1 MSVLWTRDELI
12 AAMGARIIGD
22 VPEAITGISID
33 SRTASAGE
41 AFFAIKGD
49 KFDGHDFITA
59 AMVSGAS
66 VCVVAE
72 GKIPALGKVTAPLI
86 VVDDV
91 LAGLERLALAARA
104 RSKAKIIAV
113 TGSAGKTTTKEAL
126 RHSLSVCGKV
136 HASAASFNNHWGVP
150 LTMAKMPAD
159 TEFGVF
165 EVGMN
170 HAGEIRHLIKF
181 VQPHAAIVT
190 IIAAAHLGFF
200 KNLDEIADAKAEI
213 FEGVVPGGAA
223 IINRDDARYR
233 NLEHAAKSA
242 GVTHIYGFGEH
253 ARARFKLVSCDLQP
267 GHSDVVMR
275 IDGKDMPV
283 RIGAPGRHIV
293 QNALAVIGAAH
304 SIGADIS
311 KASAALATLGAEKGR
326 GLQHVLAARGGTF
339 TLIDESYNANPASM
353 RAALSLLAAQHV
365 SGKGRRIAVLGDML
379 ELGRFSA
386 RMHKEL
392 VEPIAAAKVDKVYL
406 GGAEIKLLADALP
419 VEFNAEHR
427 QSVAEL
433 TELLAGFVRAGDVV
447 MVKSSNGIGFS
458 KLVEDMTKRFNAGNA
473 AEAAA

>member
-1 MSVLWTRDELI
+1 MSYLWTKDELI

-22 VPEAITGISID
+22 VPAGINGISID
-33 SRTASAGE
+33 SRTTASGE

-49 KFDGHDFITA
+49 RFDGHDFITA
-59 AMVSGAS
+59 AMVSGAA

-126 RHSLSVCGKV
+126 RHCLSVCGKV

-159 TEFGVF
+159 TEYGVF

-181 VQPHAAIVT
+181 VQPHAAIIT

-213 FEGVVPGGAA
+213 FEGIVTGGTA
-223 IINRDDARYR
+223 IINRDDARFR
-233 NLEHAAKSA
+233 NLEHAAKLA

-267 GHSDVVMR
+267 GHSDIVMR
-275 IDGKDMPV
+275 IDGNDMPV

-293 QNALAVIGAAH
+293 QNTLAVIGAAQTV
-304 SIGADIS
+304 GAELS
-311 KASAALATLGAEKGR
+311 KVIAALATLGAEKGR
-326 GLQHVLAARGGTF
+326 GQQHVLSVRGGTF
-339 TLIDESYNANPASM
+339 VLIDESYNANPASM
-353 RAALSLLAAQHV
+353 RAALGLLASQKL

-392 VEPIAAAKVDKVYL
+392 AEPIAAAKVDKVFL
-406 GGAEIKLLADALP
+406 AGPEIKLLSEALP
-419 VEFNAEHR
+419 VELAAEHR

-433 TELLAGFVRAGDVV
+433 TESLAGFVRAGDVI

-458 KLVEDMTKRFNAGNA
+458 KLVGEMTNRFNAGSA

>member
-1 MSVLWTRDELI
+1 VSYLWTKDELI
-12 AAMGARIIGD
+12 SAMGARVIGD
-22 VPEAITGISID
+22 VPEGITGISID
-33 SRTASAGE
+33 SRTAGSGE

-49 KFDGHDFITA
+49 TFDGHDFITA
-59 AMVSGAS
+59 AMVSGAA
-66 VCVVAE
+66 VCVVSE

-126 RHSLSVCGKV
+126 RHCLSACGKV

-150 LTMAKMPAD
+150 LTMARMPAD

-170 HAGEIRHLIKF
+170 HAGEIRHLITF
-181 VQPHAAIVT
+181 VRPNAAIIT

-213 FEGVVPGGAA
+213 FEGIVPGGTA

-267 GHSDVVMR
+267 GYSDIVMR
-275 IDGKDMPV
+275 IDGIDMPV
-283 RIGAPGRHIV
+283 RIGVPGRHIV
-293 QNALAVIGAAH
+293 QNTLAVIGAAQTV
-304 SIGADIS
+304 GAELS
-311 KASAALATLGAEKGR
+311 KVIAALATLGAEKGR
-326 GLQHVLAARGGTF
+326 GQQHVLSARGGTF
-339 TLIDESYNANPASM
+339 VLIDESYNANPASM
-353 RAALSLLAAQHV
+353 RAALGLLASQKL
-365 SGKGRRIAVLGDML
+365 SGKGRRVAVLGDML

-392 VEPIAAAKVDKVYL
+392 AEPIAAAKVDKVFL
-406 GGAEIKLLADALP
+406 AGPEIKPLADALP
-419 VEFNAEHR
+419 VEFAAEHR

-433 TELLAGFVRAGDVV
+433 TESLAGFVRAGDVV

-458 KLVEDMTKRFNAGNA
+458 KLVGEMTKRFNTGSA

>member
-1 MSVLWTRDELI
+1 VTYLWTIADLI
-12 AAMGARIIGD
+12 SAMGARIIGD
-22 VPEAITGISID
+22 VPEGITGITID
-33 SRTASAGE
+33 SRTAANGE

-49 KFDGHDFITA
+49 KFDGHDFITS
-59 AMVSGAS
+59 AMVSGAA

-72 GKIPALGKVTAPLI
+72 GKLPALGKVTAPLI

-91 LAGLERLALAARA
+91 LAGLERLALASRA

-126 RHSLSVCGKV
+126 RHCLLTCGKV

-159 TEFGVF
+159 TEYGVF

-181 VQPHAAIVT
+181 VQPHVAIVT

-200 KNLDEIADAKAEI
+200 KSLDEIADAKAEI
-213 FEGVVPGGAA
+213 FEGLVPGGAA

-242 GVTHIYGFGEH
+242 GVSHIYGFGEH
-253 ARARFKLVSCDLQP
+253 ARARFKLVSCDLKPDLSQITI
-267 GHSDVVMR
+267 R
-275 IDGKDMPV
+275 IDGTEFPV
-283 RIGAPGRHIV
+283 RVGAPGRHIV
-293 QNALAVIGAAH
+293 QNALAVIGACQTV
-304 SIGADIS
+304 GADLKKI
-311 KASAALATLGAEKGR
+311 SAALATLGAEKGR
-326 GLQHVLAARGGTF
+326 GQIHRLETRGGAF

-353 RAALSLLAAQHV
+353 RAALGLLASQEV
-365 SGKGRRIAVLGDML
+365 TGKGRRIAVLGDML

-386 RMHKEL
+386 KMHKEL
-392 VEPIAAAKVDKVYL
+392 AEPIVSANTDKVFL
-406 GGAEIKLLADALP
+406 AGAEIRVLAEALP
-419 VEFNAEHR
+419 ASFAAEH
-427 QSVAEL
+427 SKNVAEL
-433 TELLAGFVRAGDVV
+433 TRSVAAFIRAGDVI

-458 KLVEDMTKRFNAGNA
+458 KLVEELTRKFKPSGA

>member
-1 MSVLWTRDELI
+1 VSYLWNTAELVSAM
-12 AAMGARIIGD
+12 AARTIGD
-22 VPEAITGISID
+22 VPEGIAGITID
-33 SRTASAGE
+33 SRTAKAGE

-59 AMVSGAS
+59 AMVSGAA
-66 VCVVAE
+66 VCVVSE
-72 GKIPALGKVTAPLI
+72 GKLPALGKVTAPLI

-91 LAGLERLALAARA
+91 LAGLERLAVASRA

-126 RHSLSVCGKV
+126 RHCLSTCGKV

-159 TEFGVF
+159 TEYGVF

-170 HAGEIRHLIKF
+170 HPGEIRHLIKF

-200 KNLDEIADAKAEI
+200 KSLDEIADAKAEI
-213 FEGVVPGGAA
+213 FEGVVPGGSA

-253 ARARFKLVSCDLQP
+253 ARARFKLLSCDLKP
-267 GHSDVVMR
+267 DHSQITIR
-275 IDGKDMPV
+275 IDGTEMPV

-293 QNALAVIGAAH
+293 QNVLAVIGACQTA
-304 SIGADIS
+304 GADLKRVI
-311 KASAALATLGAEKGR
+311 AALATLGAEKGR
-326 GLQHVLAARGGTF
+326 GQFHHLETRGGAF
-339 TLIDESYNANPASM
+339 MLIDESYNANPASM
-353 RAALSLLAAQHV
+353 RAALSLLASQEV

-386 RMHKEL
+386 KMHKEL
-392 VEPIAAAKVDKVYL
+392 AEPIASAKVDKVFL
-406 GGAEIKLLADALP
+406 GGAEIKLLAEALP
-419 VEFNAEHR
+419 AAMAAEHKA
-427 QSVAEL
+427 SVAEL
-433 TELLAGFVRAGDVV
+433 TQSLAGFVRAGDVI

-458 KLVEDMTKRFNAGNA
+458 KLVEEMTKKFKPTGA
-473 AEAAA
+473 ADAAA